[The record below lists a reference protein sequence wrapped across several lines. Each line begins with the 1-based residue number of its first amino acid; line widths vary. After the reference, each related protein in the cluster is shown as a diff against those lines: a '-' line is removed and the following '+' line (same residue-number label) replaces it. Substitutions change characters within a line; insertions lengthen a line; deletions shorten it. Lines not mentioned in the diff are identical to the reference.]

1 MDKVKYLIIGGG
13 MAGDSAV
20 RGIRSL
26 DPNGSI
32 CLITDEAVG
41 PYNRPALSK
50 GLWAGKSIEKI
61 WRKTEKLNVELV
73 ISTRVESL
81 DPVDKTV
88 KTDKDEYITFEKAL
102 LATGA
107 TPRMFPFAGE
117 MVNYF
122 RYLKDYQDLRDLAS
136 RKDEFVIIGG
146 GFIGS
151 ELAASLSGFG
161 KKVNIIF
168 PENWLNQRIFPA
180 EVSAHL
186 HDVFNQ
192 HGINILSGISVAG
205 IEEKSGKKIVN
216 IKKADGEIFDL
227 SADGVIAGL
236 GVIPN
241 TILAEQSNL
250 PTGNGITVDSTFR
263 TAHPDIYAAGDV
275 ANFPD
280 TYLFKNRRVEHE
292 DHANASGV
300 LAGKNMAGA
309 NESYAY
315 LPYFYSDLFDIGY
328 EAVGELDS
336 SLEVTLDWV
345 EPFKKGVFYYKRNG
359 TVVGVLLWNTWGKL
373 DQARAII
380 SENKVSNK
388 SELIGRIQ

>member
-280 TYLFKNRRVEHE
+280 TFLFKNRRVEHE

-345 EPFKKGVFYYKRNG
+345 EPFKKGVFYYQRNG

-373 DQARAII
+373 DQARSII

>member
-216 IKKADGEIFDL
+216 IKRADGEILDL

-280 TYLFKNRRVEHE
+280 TFLFKNRRVEHE

-345 EPFKKGVFYYKRNG
+345 EPFKKGVFYYQRNG

-373 DQARAII
+373 DQARSII

>member
-1 MDKVKYLIIGGG
+1 MEKVKYLIVGGG

-26 DPNGSI
+26 DPTGSI
-32 CLITDEAVG
+32 CLITEESVG
-41 PYNRPALSK
+41 PYNRPPLSK

-61 WRKTEKLNVELV
+61 WRKTEKLNVDLA
-73 ISTRVESL
+73 ISTRVENIN
-81 DPVDKTV
+81 PADKCV
-88 KTDKDEYITFEKAL
+88 KTDKGEIITYEKAL

-107 TPRMFPFAGE
+107 TPRRFSFAGE
-117 MVNYF
+117 LVNYF
-122 RYLKDYQDLRDLAS
+122 RNFKDYEDLRELTS
-136 RKDEFVIIGG
+136 KKDEFVIIGG

-151 ELAASLSGFG
+151 ELAASLSGLG
-161 KKVNIIF
+161 KKVSIIF

-186 HDVFNQ
+186 HEVFDQ
-192 HGINILSGISVAG
+192 HGINILTGISIAD
-205 IEEKSGKKIVN
+205 IEEKSGKNVVT
-216 IKKADGEIFDL
+216 IKKADGDILSL

-241 TILAEQSNL
+241 TALAEKSNL

-280 TYLFKNRRVEHE
+280 TFLFKNRRVEHE
-292 DHANASGV
+292 DHANASGI

-328 EAVGELDS
+328 EAVGDLDS

-345 EPFKKGVFYYKRNG
+345 EPFKKGVFYYQRDAK
-359 TVVGVLLWNTWGKL
+359 VVGVLLWNTWGRL
-373 DQARAII
+373 DPARAIVA
-380 SENKVSNK
+380 ENKGTNK
-388 SELIGRIQ
+388 SELIGRII

>member
-186 HDVFNQ
+186 HEVFDQ

-216 IKKADGEIFDL
+216 IKKADGEILDL

-280 TYLFKNRRVEHE
+280 TFLFKNRRVEHE
-292 DHANASGV
+292 DHANASGF

-345 EPFKKGVFYYKRNG
+345 EPFKKGVFYYQRNG

>member
-345 EPFKKGVFYYKRNG
+345 EPFKKGVFYYQRNG

>member
-216 IKKADGEIFDL
+216 IKRADGEILDL

-280 TYLFKNRRVEHE
+280 TFLFKNRRVEHE

-345 EPFKKGVFYYKRNG
+345 EPFKKGVFYYQRNG

>member
-1 MDKVKYLIIGGG
+1 MEKVKYLIVGGG

-26 DPNGSI
+26 DPIGSI
-32 CLITDEAVG
+32 CLITEEAVG
-41 PYNRPALSK
+41 PYNRPPLSK

-61 WRKTEKLNVELV
+61 WRKTEKLNVDLV
-73 ISTRVESL
+73 ISTSVENL
-81 DPVDKTV
+81 NPADKSV
-88 KTDKDEYITFEKAL
+88 KTDKGEIITFEKAL

-107 TPRMFPFAGE
+107 TPRRFPFAGE
-117 MVNYF
+117 LVNYF
-122 RYLKDYQDLRDLAS
+122 RYFKDYEDLRELANK
-136 RKDEFVIIGG
+136 KDEFVIIGG

-161 KKVNIIF
+161 KKVSVIF

-180 EVSAHL
+180 GVSAYL
-186 HDVFNQ
+186 HDVFDH
-192 HGINILSGISVAG
+192 HGINILKGISIVG
-205 IEEKSGKKIVN
+205 IEEKSGKKVVT
-216 IKKADGEIFDL
+216 IKKADGEIIDL

-280 TYLFKNRRVEHE
+280 TFLFKNRRVEHE
-292 DHANASGV
+292 DHANASGI

-315 LPYFYSDLFDIGY
+315 LPYFYSDLFDFGY

-345 EPFKKGVFYYKRNG
+345 EPFKKGVFYYQRDAK
-359 TVVGVLLWNTWGKL
+359 VVGVLLWNTWGKL

-380 SENKVSNK
+380 AENKVTEK
-388 SELIGRIQ
+388 SDLVGRII

>member
-1 MDKVKYLIIGGG
+1 MEKVKYLIVGGG

-26 DPNGSI
+26 DPTGSI
-32 CLITDEAVG
+32 CLITEEAVG
-41 PYNRPALSK
+41 PYNRPPLSK

-61 WRKTEKLNVELV
+61 WRKTEKQNVDMVL
-73 ISTRVESL
+73 STRVENINPAYKS
-81 DPVDKTV
+81 V
-88 KTDKDEYITFEKAL
+88 KTDKGEIITFEKAL
-102 LATGA
+102 LATGT
-107 TPRMFPFAGE
+107 TPRRFPFAGE
-117 MVNYF
+117 LVNYF
-122 RYLKDYQDLRDLAS
+122 RYLKDYEDLRELTS
-136 RKDEFVIIGG
+136 KKDEFVIIGG

-151 ELAASLSGFG
+151 ELAASLSGLG
-161 KKVNIIF
+161 KKVSIVF

-186 HDVFNQ
+186 HEVFDQ
-192 HGINILSGISVAG
+192 HGINILTGISIAD
-205 IEEKSGKKIVN
+205 IEEKSGKNVVT
-216 IKKADGEIFDL
+216 IKKADGDILSL

-241 TILAEQSNL
+241 TALAEESNL

-263 TAHPDIYAAGDV
+263 TAHQDIYAAGDV

-280 TYLFKNRRVEHE
+280 TFLFKNRRVEHE
-292 DHANASGV
+292 DHANASGI

-328 EAVGELDS
+328 EAVGDLDS

-345 EPFKKGVFYYKRNG
+345 EPFKKGVFYYQRDAK
-359 TVVGVLLWNTWGKL
+359 VVGVLLWNTWGKL

-380 SENKVSNK
+380 AENKGANK
-388 SELIGRIQ
+388 SYLIGRII